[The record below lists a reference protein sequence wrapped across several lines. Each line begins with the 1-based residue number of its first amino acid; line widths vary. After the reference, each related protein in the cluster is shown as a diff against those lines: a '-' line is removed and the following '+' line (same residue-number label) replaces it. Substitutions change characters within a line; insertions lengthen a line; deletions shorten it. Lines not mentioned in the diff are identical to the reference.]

1 MRKQLW
7 IPVAAGGAA
16 LALVTTAG
24 VATALHK
31 NDIELVVDGVSSAI
45 AVRENTVEEVLDLEG
60 ITIDKHDVVQP
71 STDTRISQDME
82 ITVAYGRPLAVTVDG
97 EERKVWTTAQTVGDA
112 LAVLN
117 LDEAD
122 SKLSASRS
130 TSIGRAGLEM
140 EVVTA
145 KDVTLTV
152 AGEPSKMTIA
162 GTVSDALAEADVTPD
177 ADDIVTPEP
186 ETVLTDGLEISYVDV
201 EVKPSEKKVA
211 VPFKKS
217 ETTSSEMEKGTKK
230 VTTKGQEGIKR
241 ETYTDVYHDGELISS
256 KLSESVFS
264 KQPVHQVTTVG
275 TKVIKKAE
283 PVAPPAAKTAEK
295 SSPKKSS
302 SKESAPEEAAPEE
315 AAPEKAAPAESTS
328 SPGGAINLARAA
340 MWDKIAQCE
349 STNNWSINTGNGYY
363 GGLQFNLQ
371 TWRSVNG
378 QDFAAYPH
386 QASRAEQ
393 ITVANRLYAQ
403 RGTQPWSCA

>member
-1 MRKQLW
+1 MRKKLW

-31 NDIELVVDGVSSAI
+31 NDIELVVDGVGSSI
-45 AVRENTVEEVLDLEG
+45 AVRENTVEEVLDLED
-60 ITIDKHDVVQP
+60 ITIDKHDVVLP
-71 STDTRISQDME
+71 SADTPITQDME

-97 EERKVWTTAQTVGDA
+97 EQRKVWTTAQTVGDA

-130 TSIGRAGLEM
+130 TSIGRAGLEV

-152 AGEPSKMTIA
+152 AGEPSQLTIA
-162 GTVSDALAEADVTPD
+162 GTVSDALTDAGVTPD
-177 ADDIVTPEP
+177 ADDIVTPKP
-186 ETVLTDGLEISYVDV
+186 GTVLTDGLEISYVDV
-201 EVKPSEKKVA
+201 EVKSSEKKVA

-217 ETTSSEMEKGTKK
+217 ETTSAEMEKGTKK
-230 VTTKGQEGIKR
+230 VTTAGSEGLKR
-241 ETYTDVYHDGELISS
+241 ETYSDVYHDGALISS
-256 KLSESVFS
+256 TLTESVFS

-295 SSPKKSS
+295 SSSKKSS
-302 SKESAPEEAAPEE
+302 SKEAAPEKSSSKE

-328 SPGGAINLARAA
+328 SAGGSINLARAS
-340 MWDKIAQCE
+340 MWDKIAKCE

-393 ITVANRLYAQ
+393 ITVANRLFAQ
-403 RGTQPWSCA
+403 RGTQPWACA

>member
-1 MRKQLW
+1 MRKKLW

-31 NDIELVVDGVSSAI
+31 NDIELVVDGVGSSI
-45 AVRENTVEEVLDLEG
+45 AVRENTVEEVLDLED
-60 ITIDKHDVVQP
+60 ITIDKHDVVLP
-71 STDTRISQDME
+71 STDTRITQDME
-82 ITVAYGRPLAVTVDG
+82 ISVAYGRPLAVTVDG
-97 EERKVWTTAQTVGDA
+97 EQRKVWTTAQTVGDA

-152 AGEPSKMTIA
+152 AGAPSQLTIA
-162 GTVSDALAEADVTPD
+162 GTVADALTDAGVTPD
-177 ADDIVTPEP
+177 ADDIVTPKP
-186 ETVLTDGLEISYVDV
+186 GTVLTDGLEISYVDV
-201 EVKPSEKKVA
+201 EVKSSEKKVA

-217 ETTSSEMEKGTKK
+217 ETTSAEMEKGTKK
-230 VTTKGQEGIKR
+230 VTTAGSEGLKR
-241 ETYTDVYHDGELISS
+241 ETYSDVYHDGALISS
-256 KLSESVFS
+256 TLTESVFS

-295 SSPKKSS
+295 SSSKKSS
-302 SKESAPEEAAPEE
+302 SKEAAPEKSSSKE

-328 SPGGAINLARAA
+328 SAGGSINLARAS
-340 MWDKIAQCE
+340 MWDKIAKCE

-393 ITVANRLYAQ
+393 ITVANRLFAQ
-403 RGTQPWSCA
+403 RGTQPWACA

>member
-1 MRKQLW
+1 MRKKLW

-31 NDIELVVDGVSSAI
+31 NDIELVVDGVGSSI

-60 ITIDKHDVVQP
+60 ITIDKHDVVLP

-97 EERKVWTTAQTVGDA
+97 EQRKVWTTAQTVGDA

-152 AGEPSKMTIA
+152 AGEPSQLTIA
-162 GTVSDALAEADVTPD
+162 GTVADALTDAGVTPD

-186 ETVLTDGLEISYVDV
+186 GTVLTDGLEISYVDV

-217 ETTSSEMEKGTKK
+217 ETTSAEMEKGTKK
-230 VTTKGQEGIKR
+230 VTTAGSEGLKR
-241 ETYTDVYHDGELISS
+241 ETYSDVYHDGALISS
-256 KLSESVFS
+256 TLTESVFS

-283 PVAPPAAKTAEK
+283 PVAPAAAKTAEK
-295 SSPKKSS
+295 SSSKKSS
-302 SKESAPEEAAPEE
+302 STE
-315 AAPEKAAPAESTS
+315 AAPEKSSPKEAAPAESNS
-328 SPGGAINLARAA
+328 SAGGSINLARAA
-340 MWDKIAQCE
+340 MWDKIAKCE

-393 ITVANRLYAQ
+393 ITVANRLFAQ
-403 RGTQPWSCA
+403 RGTQPWACA